1 MARTIIDIQSI
12 SDAIPKYRI
21 WYRFYNDVFI
31 SVICSGNRKSYIR
44 RKTAIQ
50 GAKTD
55 NSMCAWHSD
64 WQYAHIEYRYGLEA
78 RNIRTY
84 EVVVEYEGE
93 MHRIDSLVESIAIEF
108 QHSLDVS
115 LNEID
120 SRFIA
125 HEALGYTPYLM
136 LDFTDFFSSTTFFKF
151 ADLSYKNIEYYIA
164 SYKSNDVI
172 ISFLKKVRKWF
183 NSEYFNNGNLFLDF
197 SDQIIRLTPRL
208 KCKILKYSKEKFIE
222 NLLSLEN
229 DVQNELI
236 KEKEQLEFEKMLKA
250 QKREEAEAETVAVA
264 KRKIK
269 ENREEVKSD
278 NRFSWYRK
286 CLQNQIIANTLYEA
300 IGYADYVSYR
310 YYSLQDGRI
319 LRKYQIYNLFSSAY
333 TEPNVEIQYIINN
346 KQETDQFQFL
356 YSEIN
361 LIKKEG
367 EGIKRFVFE
376 QKAGQKIR
384 LIAKRL
390 ECVKGIL
397 HSIDNAA
404 LYLYDEYGRFISK
417 EYYLFNT
424 KVNKE
429 DWEILREYYEIGRFY
444 NDLEEDKIVSL
455 KNIMETIDKNDFYNF
470 REYFCQNYLPL
481 DVKQKYYEK
490 IQEQVPLRAKHL

>member
-1 MARTIIDIQSI
+1 MAKIIINIQSI
-12 SDAIPKYRI
+12 SDAIPKFRI
-21 WYRFYNDVFI
+21 WYRFYDDIFI

-50 GAKTD
+50 GIKAD

-64 WQYAHIEYRYGLEA
+64 WQYAYIEYRYGLEA
-78 RNIRTY
+78 RKIRTY
-84 EVVVEYEGE
+84 EIIVEYEGE
-93 MHRIDSLVESIAIEF
+93 IHRIDSLVDTIAIEF

-115 LNEID
+115 LNEIN
-120 SRFIA
+120 SRFVA
-125 HEALGYTPYLM
+125 HAALGYTPYLM
-136 LDFTDFFSSTTFFKF
+136 LDFTDFSSSSTFLKF
-151 ADLSYKNIEYYIA
+151 ADLSYKNIEHYIA
-164 SYKSNDVI
+164 SYKNNDII

-197 SDQIIRLTPRL
+197 SDQILRLTPRL
-208 KCKILKYSKEKFIE
+208 KCKILKYSKEKFID
-222 NLLSLEN
+222 NLLALEN
-229 DVQNELI
+229 DIQNELAT
-236 KEKEQLEFEKMLKA
+236 EKDQLEFEKTQRTQEREGA
-250 QKREEAEAETVAVA
+250 ENKRIAEV

-269 ENREEVKSD
+269 ENREAVKSD

-286 CLQNQIIANTLYEA
+286 CLQNQVIANTLYEA

-310 YYSLQDGRI
+310 YYSFQDANI
-319 LRKYQIYNLFSSAY
+319 LRKYQIYNLFSCAY

-376 QKAGQKIR
+376 QKAGRKIR

-404 LYLYDEYGRFISK
+404 LYIYDEHGRFISK

-429 DWEILREYYEIGRFY
+429 DWAVLREYYEIGRFY
-444 NDLEEDKIVSL
+444 NDLEKDKIVSL
-455 KNIMETIDKNDFYNF
+455 KNIIETIDKNDFYNF
-470 REYFCQNYLPL
+470 RKYFCQNYLPL
-481 DVKQKYYEK
+481 DVKQKYYKK
-490 IQEQVPLRAKHL
+490 IQEQIPLSTKHL